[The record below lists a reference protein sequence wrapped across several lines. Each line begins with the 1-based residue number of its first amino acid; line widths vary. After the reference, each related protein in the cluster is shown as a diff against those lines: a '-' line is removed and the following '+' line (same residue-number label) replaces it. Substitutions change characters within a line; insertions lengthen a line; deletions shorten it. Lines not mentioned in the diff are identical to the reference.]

1 MTEPDDDARPRQL
14 ATPALFWLFLKLGAT
29 AFGGLGAALAI
40 LEKELVARRGLLQ
53 ADDLTDALAATR
65 LLPGSSLAQVVS
77 FLGFRLRGWGGSALA
92 LLAFLLPSTLAMLL
106 LAVLRDANWFLPVV
120 GRVSHGLSAA
130 VVGLLLAS
138 VIRFARS
145 SLRNPAAWLGAAAA
159 FGLGAATHLGALV
172 IVLGAGALG
181 ALGSRCRR
189 RRPEG
194 SAGTKESQS

>member
-1 MTEPDDDARPRQL
+1 MTEPDASGPRQL
-14 ATPALFWLFLKLGAT
+14 STPALCWLFLKLGAT
-29 AFGGLGAALAI
+29 AFGGLGAALAV

-53 ADDLTDALAATR
+53 ADDLIDALAATR

-106 LAVLRDANWFLPVV
+106 LAVLRDATWFLPVV
-120 GRVSHGLSAA
+120 GNLSHGLGAA

-159 FGLGAATHLGALV
+159 FGLGTATHLGALV

-181 ALGSRCRR
+181 ALGALFRR
-189 RRPEG
+189 PRPEG
-194 SAGTKESQS
+194 NASLKEAGP